1 MKTSDLCHR
10 VLLKSVLSSG
20 IVSLL
25 TLNALAEPS
34 KNWPQMRGPHGNGL
48 YDAGNPPL
56 KWSEGNNIKWKMKI
70 PGQGH
75 ATPIIWEDRIFV
87 LSAVKTGKVSEPV
100 ESAPAGVEEPNRSI
114 QGNDRQ
120 RSGGQ
125 QRGRRSRGGGR
136 GRGGFGFG
144 MSAPKEEHRFITYC
158 LDRESGKILWEKSGE
173 KRIPHQGIH
182 RTNSFSS
189 GSPVTD
195 GERVYSWFGSAG
207 VNCYDFNGNIVWN
220 KPMENVSVI
229 FGEGASPV
237 LHEDKLLIVRDHN
250 GQSVIYALD
259 KKTGKELWKQERNE
273 GSGWATPYII
283 ERNGIS
289 EAVVSGAKAVRSYN
303 INTGELLWQFSG
315 LGSNPIPMPVS
326 DENHLFVMSGHRN
339 ATGLGIELGGSG
351 DISSSILW
359 KTTRGT
365 PYVPSPLLYDNLLFF
380 CQRNDAILTC
390 LDPISGNPHFSQK
403 RIEGLSGVYASPVGV
418 KNRIY
423 LPSQN
428 GTTVVLEKST
438 QLKVL
443 ALNKLDNPIDASP
456 AIYGDE
462 LFLRTHEYLYCIAE
476 K

>member
-1 MKTSDLCHR
+1 
-10 VLLKSVLSSG
+10 
-20 IVSLL
+20 
-25 TLNALAEPS
+25 
-34 KNWPQMRGPHGNGL
+34 
-48 YDAGNPPL
+48 
-56 KWSEGNNIKWKMKI
+56 
-70 PGQGH
+70 
-75 ATPIIWEDRIFV
+75 
-87 LSAVKTGKVSEPV
+87 
-100 ESAPAGVEEPNRSI
+100 
-114 QGNDRQ
+114 
-120 RSGGQ
+120 
-125 QRGRRSRGGGR
+125 
-136 GRGGFGFG
+136 
-144 MSAPKEEHRFITYC
+144 
-158 LDRESGKILWEKSGE
+158 
-173 KRIPHQGIH
+173 
-182 RTNSFSS
+182 
-189 GSPVTD
+189 
-195 GERVYSWFGSAG
+195 
-207 VNCYDFNGNIVWN
+207 
-220 KPMENVSVI
+220 MENVSVI

-250 GQSVIYALD
+250 GQSVIFALD

-273 GSGWATPYII
+273 GSGWATPYIM

-289 EAVVSGAKAVRSYN
+289 EAVVSGANAVRSYN
-303 INTGELLWQFSG
+303 VDTGELLWQFSG

-339 ATGLGIELGGSG
+339 ATALGIELGGSG

-390 LDPISGNPHFSQK
+390 LDPISGKPHFSQE
-403 RIEGLSGVYASPVGV
+403 RIEGMGGVYASPVGV

-423 LPSQN
+423 LPGQN
-428 GTTVVLEKST
+428 GTTVVLEKTT

-443 ALNKLDNPIDASP
+443 SLNKLDNPIDASP